1 MDVWYIVIQ
10 NLIKR
15 FFVKLQLISKVS
27 KRNEKDPQEK
37 TSKKL

>member
-15 FFVKLQLISKVS
+15 FFVKFQLISKVS
-27 KRNEKDPQEK
+27 KPNEKDPQEK
-37 TSKKL
+37 KG